1 MLRWRRT
8 PRRGLGL
15 LRRFGP
21 CNPMNQIRYTS
32 RPIAVEFFAGAG
44 GLSLGL
50 EQAGFDVVLAV
61 DRDGYHVAT
70 HERNFP
76 NGLAICASVTD
87 LDGAT
92 LRGLLGTDREI
103 DLVAGG
109 PPCQGFSHMGT
120 RDLLDPRNTLVNE
133 FVRLVL
139 ELRPKAFLMENVP
152 GMQSGATAAIFEHAL
167 ERWQNEEPGYVIT
180 TPVRTLNAADFGV
193 PQSRERL
200 FVLGIR
206 RDIARRAEYPT
217 GPAAEQPPR
226 PTVLEAIGDLPRLA
240 SHPEML
246 ERDWVNYDDSQP
258 KSAYARVLRGLQVDL
273 SDYSHPRE
281 WDRSR
286 STCSAVVRHRPEVV
300 ALYAATQPGNMVP
313 GHKLPKLNPNGLAP
327 TLRAGSE
334 SEHGSYTAPR
344 PIHPDE
350 PRCITAREA
359 ARLHS
364 YPDWFQFYP
373 GKWHAYRQIG
383 NSVCPPVARALGR
396 QIMLTLGQAPVR
408 PVESLQLSAD
418 FALPAERPRQHR
430 RITQLSEWPKILER
444 LLQGARDGR
453 GQLVRPDFSV
463 EDVEKAYEATG
474 ANMPRNPA
482 RRFLADLARSRNVT
496 KLLSPVIEAGLTI
509 VEVNENGTYGRFVP
523 KGTSE
528 GIDVKDALHISSR
541 ELPAATTIRSKFD
554 GPLTGRELLR
564 YVRRDR
570 VAKRLFGESAR
581 IQLKGPK
588 DLLGNF
594 EPDTLRF
601 RAIQSDRCVSK
612 GAVLLVQGRN
622 LPPIAQV
629 GAHLKKTGE
638 NSVLVVAP
646 LTRRHFATFLVIA
659 RKDRLLL
666 RRKGVFHVV
675 AEQEALKAGDRS
687 DSVGAVPHSKGGL
700 SV

>member
-1 MLRWRRT
+1 
-8 PRRGLGL
+8 
-15 LRRFGP
+15 
-21 CNPMNQIRYTS
+21 MNQIRYTS

-76 NGLAICASVTD
+76 YGLSVCASVTD
-87 LDGAT
+87 LSGEKIRT
-92 LRGLLGTDREI
+92 LLGTDREI

-120 RDLLDPRNTLVNE
+120 RDVLDTRNTLVNE

-139 ELRPKAFLMENVP
+139 ELHPKAFLMENVP
-152 GMQSGATAAIFEHAL
+152 GMQSGATAAIFDHAL
-167 ERWQNEEPGYVIT
+167 NRWENEGPGYAIT
-180 TPVRTLNAADFGV
+180 KPVRTLNAAQFGV

-206 RDIARRAEYPT
+206 RDIARRAEYPASRAV
-217 GPAAEQPPR
+217 GQPAR
-226 PTVLEAIGDLPRLA
+226 PTVAEAIGDLPRLA
-240 SHPEML
+240 RHPEML
-246 ERDWVNYDDSQP
+246 EQDWTHYDDSNSS
-258 KSAYARVLRGLQVDL
+258 SAYARVLRGLDNDP

-281 WDRSR
+281 WDRLR
-286 STCSAVVRHRPEVV
+286 CTCSAAVRHRPEVV
-300 ALYAATQPGNMVP
+300 ALYAATHPGNMVP
-313 GHKLPKLNPNGLAP
+313 GHKLPKLDPNGLAP

-344 PIHPDE
+344 PIHPEE

-359 ARLHS
+359 ARLHG

-383 NSVCPPVARALGR
+383 NSVCPPVARALGH
-396 QIMLTLGQAPVR
+396 QLMLTLGHAPVR
-408 PVESLQLSAD
+408 PTETLQLSSD
-418 FALPAERPRQHR
+418 FALPEERPRQHR

-444 LLQGARDGR
+444 LLKGARDERGR
-453 GQLVRPDFSV
+453 LVRPDFSV
-463 EDVEKAYEATG
+463 EDVEKAYNATG
-474 ANMPRNPA
+474 ANMPRNPP
-482 RRFLADLARSRNVT
+482 RRFLADLARSRNVM
-496 KLLSPVIEAGLTI
+496 KLLSPVAEAGLTI
-509 VEVNENGTYGRFVP
+509 VEVNENGTYGRFAP

-541 ELPAATTIRSKFD
+541 ELPTATAIRSKSD
-554 GPLTGRELLR
+554 GPLTGGELLR
-564 YVRRDR
+564 YLKRRR
-570 VAKRLFGESAR
+570 VAKRLFGDSTR
-581 IQLKGPK
+581 IQLKGPT
-588 DLLGNF
+588 DLLGNH
-594 EPDTLRF
+594 EPDALRF
-601 RAIQSDRCVSK
+601 RAIQNDRCISK

-622 LPPIAQV
+622 LPHIAQV

-646 LTRRHFATFLVIA
+646 LTRKHFATFLVIA
-659 RKDRLLL
+659 RKDRLLV

-675 AEQEALKAGDRS
+675 AKQEPVGADDRI
-687 DSVGAVPHSKGGL
+687 DSVGNSPIVRAE
-700 SV
+700 